1 MKYTQQ
7 QILELMRCSEDAIYF
22 IAKYIFKSEL
32 HPHQIEFLQAL
43 EQDRPVIGCFDRQ
56 MGKTMMM
63 KGYFLWKALFKGNQA
78 LMFVGTQSLNT
89 MHMRHIHDLYES
101 VPDFLRV
108 KVVRK
113 SANELSLETGSTIRC
128 GSVSS
133 ASVRGRTIN
142 HLWFDEC
149 QLYRDHDVQELFQ
162 SAIPMMYKGGNIT
175 CVGTGEE
182 TKKMLQYLPTAVVF
196 EASMR
201 FRGPVQKMSKDAV
214 GRAHNG

>member
-7 QILELMRCSEDAIYF
+7 QILELMHCSEDAIYF

-56 MGKTMMM
+56 MGKTM
-63 KGYFLWKALFKGNQA
+63 
-78 LMFVGTQSLNT
+78 
-89 MHMRHIHDLYES
+89 RHIHDLYES

-108 KVVRK
+108 KAVRK